1 MQSIHDSNDPQ
12 VKAMLAELSATL
24 SDLKGC
30 SGLSCRRADR
40 GLDTVV
46 P

>member
-1 MQSIHDSNDPQ
+1 
-12 VKAMLAELSATL
+12 MLAELSATL

-30 SGLSCRRADR
+30 ARRSCRRADG